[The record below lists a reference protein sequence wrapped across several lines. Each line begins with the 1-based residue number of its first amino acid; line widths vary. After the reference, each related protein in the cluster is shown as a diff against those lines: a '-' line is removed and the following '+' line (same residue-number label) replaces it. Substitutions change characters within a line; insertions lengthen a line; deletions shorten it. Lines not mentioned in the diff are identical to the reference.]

1 MKRKAALIARRA
13 IVGVLALAQV
23 YVLMPVPQREAHVQ
37 YAFAASVTCPT
48 QNGNYVAGG
57 TLSATS
63 NSYWQPGAGTLA
75 SGSTTITLGTQDT
88 GGGGATTGVNTGD
101 ELLIMQMQDG
111 TFNTSNSSSYGDG
124 TGTGSGSTSIGN
136 AGLYEYVSVSQAG
149 VANKTTGSVGIQG
162 IGGGGGLLNSYYENT
177 ASNQRYQIIRVPQY
191 TTATLSGNFK
201 AAYWDGKTGGVA
213 ALDMASTLN
222 LGGASIYATGDGF
235 RGGALAV
242 ASTTGSGVL
251 NNDYTDSAQ
260 MNGAGNQ
267 PGFGTK
273 GEGVNGSP
281 AAAYYY
287 TSFTTPSTPT
297 TAAQSATPG
306 ANADGYAGGD
316 QGMGAPGNAGG
327 GGTDSDPQANDQNT
341 GGGGG
346 SNGGAGGKGG
356 FPWTPQYSGN
366 TSLYLT
372 PGVHGASSSGATY
385 SAFNSGD
392 TGGRGGSSLSSYVG
406 VDRVFMG
413 GGGGSGANNNHS
425 ENPSGNTFGSAGGVG
440 GGIILL
446 RLADTSGSAA
456 TFYANGTTGQA
467 PDNDGGGGGGAG
479 GSVVITSPQAF
490 SGITV
495 NVNGTAGTTAAATGS
510 DTTYAIQHG
519 PGGGGGGGVVVTTS
533 SVTVS
538 DTGGAAGTTTTN
550 TGGSS
555 PVQPDN
561 YGATAGSS
569 GVVMNGT
576 VTSAQVP
583 GLGSGAQCYSSG
595 TAGGMTLYTGPYDSG
610 EATYL
615 GSDETGSYDGVQ
627 TATDNNDFT
636 ARAIGFPTPS
646 PQPSPVLI
654 DNSATGS
661 ALNPVGNTFSVTSS
675 PSNSIEH
682 ELYYLDPTQA
692 GDYHPLTVTAVA
704 PILPAQWSVQV
715 CPDNGT
721 NSPNCSYNTGSGTCA
736 NTADQNK
743 WESNVSAAGSTNTM
757 TFCYYSNGAHP
768 KTAGTAQTAKYWTVY
783 TGPTG
788 TYTAFSRY
796 DGYVD
801 AKDDQA
807 TPAENKTHDE
817 LYAGFIPVGK
827 TYSVVN
833 ANCKGTLQNP
843 PANGVCPGG
852 TVQYTLNYANIVA
865 GANIGTE
872 GQVTA
877 LFPISGAGTLK
888 ITDDGSANGSNWAT
902 YTNGLTETL
911 SAGVSV
917 ANQASCGI
925 TAGHCGDTTAGTTC
939 AYTGAGGAVTV
950 GTKFVCTIGGAAFRL
965 YPAGFTAQTSSGSLS
980 FAAKVK

>member
-1 MKRKAALIARRA
+1 MSRRVTRFAKRA
-13 IVGVLALAQV
+13 IAGVLTLAQV
-23 YVLMPVPQREAHVQ
+23 YVLLPVPQREAHTQ

-48 QNGNYVAGG
+48 QNGNFVAGG
-57 TLSATS
+57 TLSSTT

-88 GGGGATTGVNTGD
+88 GGGGALTGVSTGD

-111 TFNTSNSSSYGDG
+111 SFNSTNTSAYGDG
-124 TGTGSGSTSIGN
+124 TGTGHGSTSIGN
-136 AGLYEYVSVSQAG
+136 AGLYEYVSVSQTGLSG
-149 VANKTTGSVGIQG
+149 VTSGSVGIQG
-162 IGGGGGLLNSYYENT
+162 IGAGGGLLNSYYENT
-177 ASNQRYQIIRVPQY
+177 ASNQRYQIVRVPQY

-222 LGGASIYATGDGF
+222 LGGASVYATGDGF
-235 RGGALAV
+235 RGGALAY
-242 ASTTGSGVL
+242 ASTTPAAVL
-251 NNDYTDSAQ
+251 NTDYRDSVQ
-260 MNGAGNQ
+260 MNGAGSQ

-281 AAAYYY
+281 SAVYYY
-287 TSFTTPSTPT
+287 STFTTPSAPSG
-297 TAAQSATPG
+297 ASQNITPG
-306 ANADGYAGGD
+306 ANTDGYPNGD
-316 QGMGAPGNAGG
+316 MGMGAPGNAGG
-327 GGTDSDPQANDQNT
+327 GGTDENPSANDQNT

-346 SNGGAGGKGG
+346 ANGGDGGKGG
-356 FPWTPQYSGN
+356 YPWTPSYSGN
-366 TSLYLT
+366 TSLYAL
-372 PGVHGASSSGATY
+372 PGVHTAPGTGGY

-392 TGGRGGSSLSSYVG
+392 IGGRGGANLSSYVG
-406 VDRVFMG
+406 VNRVFMG
-413 GGGGSGANNNHS
+413 GGGGAGSNNNHS

-456 TFYANGTTGQA
+456 TLYANGTTGQA

-495 NVNGTAGTTAAATGS
+495 NVNGTAGTTAAATAS
-510 DTTYAIQHG
+510 DNTYAIQHG

-538 DTGGAAGTTTTN
+538 DAGGAAGTTTTN

-555 PVQPDN
+555 PPQPDN
-561 YGATAGSS
+561 YGAVAGST
-569 GVVMNGT
+569 GVVLNGT
-576 VTSAQVP
+576 VTSDQVP

-595 TAGGMTLYTGPYDSG
+595 GTVGSATLYNGPYDSG

-615 GSDETGSYDGVQ
+615 GSDETGSYDGTQ
-627 TATDNNDFT
+627 SATNNNDFT
-636 ARAIGFPTPS
+636 ARAIAFPTPS
-646 PQPSPVLI
+646 PQPSPQLI

-661 ALNPVGNTFSVTSS
+661 ALNPVGNTFTLASA

-682 ELYYLDPTQA
+682 LFYYNWAQKNK
-692 GDYHPLTVTAVA
+692 YHVITVKAVA

-715 CPDNGT
+715 CPDNGS
-721 NSPNCSYNTGSGTCA
+721 NAPNCSYNTGTGACA
-736 NTADQNK
+736 AVGDENK
-743 WESNVSAAGSTNTM
+743 WESNVSAAASTNTM
-757 TFCYYSNGAHP
+757 TYCYFSQNNS
-768 KTAGTAQTAKYWTVY
+768 AGVPQAVKYWTVY

-796 DGYVD
+796 DGYADVT
-801 AKDDQA
+801 DDQG

-827 TYSVVN
+827 TYSVVSS
-833 ANCKGTLQNP
+833 NCKGTLQSP
-843 PANGVCPGG
+843 PASGVCPGG

-865 GANIGTE
+865 GGGIGTE
-872 GQVTA
+872 GQVTS

-888 ITDDGSANGSNWAT
+888 ITDDGTANGSNWAT
-902 YTNGLTETL
+902 YTNGLTEAL
-911 SAGVSV
+911 SAPVSI
-917 ANQASCGI
+917 ANQATCGS
-925 TAGHCGDTTAGTTC
+925 TAGHCGDSTTGTTC
-939 AYTGAGGAVTV
+939 TYTGGGGTGPGA
-950 GTKFVCTIGGAAFRL
+950 TKFVCTIGGAAFRL
-965 YPAGFTAQTSSGSLS
+965 YPAGFTSQTSSGSLS